1 MSSRCPRFGGTVPDR
16 EGLRRRQA
24 TTNAARRRRRRG
36 SGTRLRPRRERRRPC
51 RQFRSVPDLV
61 GKRLCGQ
68 PEGLDVRQ
76 IGATD
81 ARPPEHQVAD
91 DGGELLP
98 LPDWDLWRGRRE
110 RAFHGRKKAAHVDVK
125 LVLGS
130 NDGGIDDESDF
141 VPIRP
146 TPAGAFEKG
155 PRAPCGSELVRR
167 IWRLQKRVF
176 DANDLSRRGEN
187 HIMQQRRAQH
197 DVAAIV
203 APERSTSKAR
213 KGSAGQLV
221 IDDTGPT
228 PCHSADRSRPTA
240 KVANAVMPLRRHEGA
255 LTRRR

>member
-1 MSSRCPRFGGTVPDR
+1 MRRAGVGGEDQEPVFARD
-16 EGLRRRQA
+16 A
-24 TTNAARRRRRRG
+24 NAG
-36 SGTRLRPRRERRRPC
+36 DHG

-98 LPDWDLWRGRRE
+98 LPDRDLWRGRRE

-167 IWRLQKRVF
+167 IWRLHKRAF
-176 DANDLSRRGEN
+176 DANDLSRRAEN

-197 DVAAIV
+197 DVAALV
-203 APERSTSKAR
+203 AHGKIDSKAR

-240 KVANAVMPLRRHEGA
+240 KVANAVMAAKPAATSRIRA
-255 LTRRR
+255 LTLASGPRWNKD